1 MFSLLLHSNCDL
13 LTIPT
18 KDMDIQLFT
27 KVHYKR
33 VHLRQETNE
42 KYYWETECKHYGR
55 KEKFIKNTAS
65 FSCSVKAHT
74 Q

>member
-1 MFSLLLHSNCDL
+1 
-13 LTIPT
+13 
-18 KDMDIQLFT
+18 MDIQLFT

-55 KEKFIKNTAS
+55 KEKFIKNH
-65 FSCSVKAHT
+65 CIHPLVH
-74 Q
+74 

>member
-1 MFSLLLHSNCDL
+1 
-13 LTIPT
+13 
-18 KDMDIQLFT
+18 MDIQLFT

-55 KEKFIKNTAS
+55 KEKFIKNHCIHPPA
-65 FSCSVKAHT
+65 
-74 Q
+74 

>member
-1 MFSLLLHSNCDL
+1 
-13 LTIPT
+13 
-18 KDMDIQLFT
+18 MDIQLFT

-55 KEKFIKNTAS
+55 KEKFIKNHCIHPPAQLKPISNEVKLNTAY
-65 FSCSVKAHT
+65 CMTGH
-74 Q
+74 

>member
-1 MFSLLLHSNCDL
+1 MFSLLLHNLYYSNCDL

-65 FSCSVKAHT
+65 ILLFS
-74 Q
+74 